1 MKRKKSYKKP
11 TMEEMIFHEPELLA
25 GSGGLAAP
33 STFEE
38 GEDPFA
44 DATFASRKSLF
55 EDNEDE
61 EDSLDF

>member
-1 MKRKKSYKKP
+1 
-11 TMEEMIFHEPELLA
+11 MEEMIFHEPELLA